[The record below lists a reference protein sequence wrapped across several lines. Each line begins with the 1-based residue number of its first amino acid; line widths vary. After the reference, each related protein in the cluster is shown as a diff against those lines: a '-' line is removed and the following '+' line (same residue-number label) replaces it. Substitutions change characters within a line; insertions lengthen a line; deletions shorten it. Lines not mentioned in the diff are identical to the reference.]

1 MTFDRDNEMDFE
13 NRVIAPEYVPEDAEV
28 ENPLRPRTF
37 ADYVGQEKVKENL
50 EVFIQAAKQ
59 RKESLDHVLLYGPPG
74 LGKTTLA
81 GIIAN
86 ELGVNLRITSGPAI
100 EKPGDLAAL
109 LTNLNPGDVLF
120 IDEIHRLPRS
130 VEEILYPAMEDFA
143 LDIITGK
150 GQMAAS
156 YHLPLPRFTLVGATT
171 RAGQLSAPL
180 RDRFGVVLR
189 LELYEPKELAK
200 IVTRSA
206 GILGIDIEADG
217 ALEIASRS
225 RGTPRIANRMLKRVR
240 DFAQIMSDGVITY
253 STAKIALDRLEIDE
267 LGLDSGDRRM
277 LNAIIQ
283 YYNGGPVGVETLAA
297 AIGEEAVTIEDV
309 VEPYLM
315 QIGFLQRT
323 PRGRCATP
331 LSWSQSGSRPPLSRT
346 TANRRP
352 CAAIRSLSR
361 STRPPAAAAAV
372 WKNGIKS
379 PPGAR

>member
-1 MTFDRDNEMDFE
+1 MTFENDYDFE
-13 NRVIAPEYVPEDAEV
+13 NRVIAPEYSPEDAEV

-37 ADYVGQEKVKENL
+37 QDYVGQEKVKENL
-50 EVFIQAAKQ
+50 EVYIAAAKQ

-86 ELGVNLRITSGPAI
+86 EMGVNLRITSGPAI

-109 LTNLNPGDVLF
+109 LTNLNHGDVLF
-120 IDEIHRLPRS
+120 IDEIHRLPRA

-156 YHLPLPRFTLVGATT
+156 YHLPLPHFTLVGATT
-171 RAGQLSAPL
+171 RAGQLTAPL

-189 LELYEPKELAK
+189 LELYEPRELAQ

-206 GILGIDIEADG
+206 GILGMDIEADG

-225 RGTPRIANRMLKRVR
+225 RGTPRLANRLLKRVR
-240 DFAQIMSDGVITY
+240 DFAQVLSDGIITY
-253 STAKIALDRLEIDE
+253 STAKIALDRMEVDE
-267 LGLDSGDRRM
+267 LGRDSGDRRM
-277 LNAIIQ
+277 LSAIIQ

-323 PRGRCATP
+323 PRGRCATK
-331 LSWSQSGSRPPLSRT
+331 
-346 TANRRP
+346 
-352 CAAIRSLSR
+352 AAYLHLGL
-361 STRPPAAAAAV
+361 T
-372 WKNGIKS
+372 
-379 PPGAR
+379 PPGTPTDDNPRFDV